1 MTINYVK
8 HDEEFHGVFKLV
20 SGEEVLAKAVMATE
34 DNCDESLA
42 FLQDPVCIQPIN
54 QDLGKGKVMRGLG
67 FHRWMML
74 SDEEFFIVRE
84 KDILS
89 VASMSK
95 NIIGMYEKFL
105 LDEYADRAKDKD
117 EEPQEVKD
125 KRNAR
130 RRTKIDNTQG
140 FVGKINQARQ
150 VFEKLYKS

>member
-1 MTINYVK
+1 MAINYVK

-20 SGEEVLAKAVMATE
+20 SGEEVLAKAVMSTE
-34 DNCDESLA
+34 ENCQESLA

-54 QDLGKGKVMRGLG
+54 QDLGKGKIMRGLG

-74 SDEEFFIVRE
+74 SDEEFFIIRE

-95 NIIGMYEKFL
+95 HIVGMYEKFL

>member
-34 DNCDESLA
+34 DNCEESIA

-54 QDLGKGKVMRGLG
+54 QDLGKGKIMRGLG

-74 SDEEFFIVRE
+74 SDEEFFIIRE

-95 NIIGMYEKFL
+95 HIISMYEKFL
-105 LDEYADRAKDKD
+105 IDEYADRAKD

-140 FVGKINQARQ
+140 FIGKINQARQ

>member
-1 MTINYVK
+1 MAINYVK

-34 DNCDESLA
+34 DNCEESLA

-54 QDLGKGKVMRGLG
+54 QDLGKGKIMRGLG

-84 KDILS
+84 KDIVS

-95 NIIGMYEKFL
+95 HIIGMYEKFL
-105 LDEYADRAKDKD
+105 QDEYADRKDDD
-117 EEPQEVKD
+117 ETQEIKD
-125 KRNAR
+125 KRTAR
-130 RRTKIDNTQG
+130 RKTDIDNTQG
-140 FVGKINQARQ
+140 FIGKINQARK

>member
-8 HDEEFHGVFKLV
+8 HDEEFHGGFKLV

-34 DNCDESLA
+34 DNCEESIA

-54 QDLGKGKVMRGLG
+54 QDLGKGKIMRGLG

-74 SDEEFFIVRE
+74 SDEEFFIIRE

-105 LDEYADRAKDKD
+105 VDEHADRIKD

-140 FVGKINQARQ
+140 FIGKINQARQ

>member
-1 MTINYVK
+1 MAFSYVK
-8 HDEEFHGVFKLV
+8 HDEEFFGVFKLV
-20 SGEEVLAKAVMATE
+20 SGEEVLAKAVIATE
-34 DNCDESLA
+34 ENCDESLA
-42 FLQDPVCIQPIN
+42 FLQDPVCIQAIN

-89 VASMSK
+89 IASMSK
-95 NIIGMYEKFL
+95 HIIGMYEKFL
-105 LDEYADRAKDKD
+105 VDEHADRIKD

-140 FVGKINQARQ
+140 FIGKINQARQ

>member
-34 DNCDESLA
+34 DNCEESIA

-54 QDLGKGKVMRGLG
+54 QDLGKGKIMRGLG

-74 SDEEFFIVRE
+74 SDEEFFIIRE

-95 NIIGMYEKFL
+95 HIVGMYEKFL
-105 LDEYADRAKDKD
+105 LDEYADRAKD
-117 EEPQEVKD
+117 EETQEVKD

>member
-1 MTINYVK
+1 MAINYVK

-20 SGEEVLAKAVMATE
+20 SGEEVLAKAVMSTE
-34 DNCDESLA
+34 ENCDESLA

-74 SDEEFFIVRE
+74 SDEEFFIIRE

-95 NIIGMYEKFL
+95 HIIGMYEKFL
-105 LDEYADRAKDKD
+105 IDEYADRAKDS
-117 EEPQEVKD
+117 EPQEVKD

>member
-1 MTINYVK
+1 MAFSYVK
-8 HDEEFHGVFKLV
+8 HDEEFFGVFKLV

-34 DNCDESLA
+34 DNCEESIA

-54 QDLGKGKVMRGLG
+54 QDLGKGKIMRGLG

-74 SDEEFFIVRE
+74 SDEEFFIIRE

-95 NIIGMYEKFL
+95 HIIGMYEKFL
-105 LDEYADRAKDKD
+105 QDEYADKHQESA
-117 EEPQEVKD
+117 EEKEE
-125 KRNAR
+125 RSSR
-130 RRTKIDNTQG
+130 RRTNIDNTQG
-140 FVGKINQARQ
+140 FIGKINQARQ

>member
-34 DNCDESLA
+34 ENCDESLA

-74 SDEEFFIVRE
+74 SDEEFFIIRE

-95 NIIGMYEKFL
+95 HIIGMYEKFL
-105 LDEYADRAKDKD
+105 VDEYADRKDD
-117 EEPQEVKD
+117 ETQEVKD
-125 KRNAR
+125 KRSER

-140 FVGKINQARQ
+140 FVGKINKARQ

>member
-1 MTINYVK
+1 MAINYVK

-34 DNCDESLA
+34 DNCEESLA

-54 QDLGKGKVMRGLG
+54 QDLGKGKIMRGLG

-84 KDILS
+84 RDILS

-95 NIIGMYEKFL
+95 HIIGMYEKFL
-105 LDEYADRAKDKD
+105 QDEYADKHQESA
-117 EEPQEVKD
+117 EEKEE
-125 KRNAR
+125 RSYR
-130 RRTKIDNTQG
+130 RRTNIDNTQG
-140 FVGKINQARQ
+140 FIGKINQARQ

>member
-34 DNCDESLA
+34 ENCDESLA

-74 SDEEFFIVRE
+74 SDEEFFIIRE

-95 NIIGMYEKFL
+95 HIIGMYEKFL
-105 LDEYADRAKDKD
+105 VDEYADRKD
-117 EEPQEVKD
+117 ESSEEKD
-125 KRNAR
+125 ERTAR
-130 RRTKIDNTQG
+130 RKTNINNTQG
-140 FVGKINQARQ
+140 FIGKINLARQ

>member
-1 MTINYVK
+1 MAFSYVK
-8 HDEEFHGVFKLV
+8 HDEEFFGVFKLV

-34 DNCDESLA
+34 DNCEESIA

-54 QDLGKGKVMRGLG
+54 QDLGKGKIMRGLG

-74 SDEEFFIVRE
+74 SDEEFFIIRE

-95 NIIGMYEKFL
+95 HIISMYEKFL
-105 LDEYADRAKDKD
+105 IDEYAEKKD
-117 EEPQEVKD
+117 EPQEVKD
-125 KRNAR
+125 ERTAR
-130 RRTKIDNTQG
+130 RRTNIDNTQG
-140 FVGKINQARQ
+140 FIGKINQARQ